1 MPRIELAYWHGTH
14 KPGDVID
21 VDDVQLRELQRDG
34 RVARVGVP
42 EPTDAAPEP
51 TPAAEPEAPEPGR
64 KRR

>member
-14 KPGDVID
+14 QPGDVID
-21 VDDVQLRELQRDG
+21 VDDVQLREMQRDG
-34 RVARVGVP
+34 RVARVV
-42 EPTDAAPEP
+42 TSAAAPEP